1 MAKEIDQGE
10 LSEGSYGRTMK
21 PGEWYWANKAIVQK
35 YPRKVGFLALAVYH
49 LLASMVDESQTC
61 YPSQKYVA
69 DILGCSRRSVAR
81 AVKRLLENKLIG
93 IWKIPG
99 KRSGYQL
106 LQVRMD
112 ISDTDLRHRRPKD
125 ETSGSINNNTEQEE
139 NNKTFVR
146 DPKCHNAI
154 KELDLGDEIQ
164 SKQELL
170 AHDLSEALDDQS
182 HYALYLS
189 YAKEYP
195 EPFLR
200 RVLAETRM
208 TPDKKIRKSRA
219 ALFNYLLYH
228 YAGKRN

>member
-1 MAKEIDQGE
+1 
-10 LSEGSYGRTMK
+10 MK
-21 PGEWYWANKAIVQK
+21 PGEWYWVDKAVVQK
-35 YPRKVGFLALAVYH
+35 YARKVGFLAITAYH
-49 LLASMVDESQTC
+49 FLASMADESQNC

-69 DILGCSRRSVAR
+69 EKLGCSRG
-81 AVKRLLENKLIG
+81 AVSKAIKKLVDNRLIET
-93 IWKIPG
+93 G
-99 KRSGYQL
+99 KRMRTSRMYHL
-106 LQVRMD
+106 L
-112 ISDTDLRHRRPKD
+112 DLRMLPA
-125 ETSGSINNNTEQEE
+125 ETEMFTVGNQDVAQGNTNNNKEQNID
-139 NNKTFVR
+139 NNTFVSVKKSYT
-146 DPKCHNAI
+146 PI
-154 KELDLGDEIQ
+154 KLPYDGTNPESRE
-164 SKQELL
+164 ELL
-170 AHDLSEALDDQS
+170 ANDLSEALDDQS